1 MNFEQLV
8 RPVMGEDYDTRFP
21 ARSTATPD
29 LNAEL
34 SEAEA
39 AFIADWAR
47 LYSAASNLGSV
58 EKIRHSLIGALKT
71 IRRDAEARKKSELAL
86 AARGGRLKYRFRVI
100 APDGD
105 ELMYPSNGTIHA
117 NRIYAMLSRAVRP
130 DPILI
135 RRHVENY
142 YAPYLTK
149 ARANNDTAREAALL
163 EACERDVAGMNSTF
177 ERRSYGWRVREDGS
191 DRRRLEREM
200 ARIVAQNDSSEI
212 FLPSLYQYE
221 YVIVE
226 GTPFPV

>member
-58 EKIRHSLIGALKT
+58 EKIRHRLIGALKT
-71 IRRDAEARKKSELAL
+71 IRLDAEARKRRELAL
-86 AARGGRLKYRFRVI
+86 AARGGRPKYRYRVCT
-100 APDGD
+100 PDGT
-105 ELMYPSNGTIHA
+105 EVTYPKIGTIYADERYALLWRQLPTDPAVVRLHVERHYKPYVTHARQIGDEEREEKLLAAIERDLAVEIARDEARVSKWGVWTFGANLRRIEGERDSYA
-117 NRIYAMLSRAVRP
+117 NRGMGGELP
-130 DPILI
+130 P
-135 RRHVENY
+135 RH
-142 YAPYLTK
+142 
-149 ARANNDTAREAALL
+149 
-163 EACERDVAGMNSTF
+163 
-177 ERRSYGWRVREDGS
+177 
-191 DRRRLEREM
+191 
-200 ARIVAQNDSSEI
+200 
-212 FLPSLYQYE
+212 QYE
-221 YVIVE
+221 YIIAE